1 MFDLHIDE
9 WGTGTPVVLVHGALA
24 TGTEEWQAQKPLAE
38 EGYRLRVPD
47 RRGYG
52 NSPAIEGED
61 FLRDADD
68 IAEIID
74 DGAHVVAHSYGG
86 LGAMFAAAQRPEA
99 IHSLALLE
107 PPAFTMTS
115 HNAASGLVNA
125 VRDVWDEDIPDPEWL
140 LRFLEAVG
148 TDPATLASEIL
159 EEAAP
164 MVPLVRQGRPA
175 WDREP
180 PIAQLQEAPFPKL
193 VISGGHSTGFD
204 AICDQLAEEIN
215 ACHAQVIG
223 AGHEI
228 QFTGPPVNQLLLD
241 LWRSTKY
248 SSTKLHHL

>member
-1 MFDLHIDE
+1 MSDLFVDT
-9 WGTGTPVVLVHGALA
+9 WGTGTPVVLVHGSLA

-38 EGYRLRVPD
+38 EGFQLLVPD

-52 NSPAIEGED
+52 NSPAAEGED

-86 LGAMFAAAQRPEA
+86 LGAMFATAQRPEA
-99 IHSLALLE
+99 TRSLALLE

-115 HNAASGLVNA
+115 DNNAASGLVDA
-125 VRDVWDEDIPDPEWL
+125 VRSMWDEDLPDEVWL
-140 LRFLEAVG
+140 VRFLEAVG
-148 TDPATLASEIL
+148 TDPGTLPPEIL

-164 MVPLVRQGRPA
+164 LVPLVRQSRPA

-180 PIAQLQEAPFPKL
+180 PVAELNTAPYPKL
-193 VISGGHSTGFD
+193 VISGGHSSGYD
-204 AICDQLAEEIN
+204 AICDALAANIN
-215 ACHAQVIG
+215 ASRAEVAG

-228 QFTGPPVNQLLLD
+228 QFTGPPLNQLLLD
-241 LWRSTKY
+241 LWHSTA
-248 SSTKLHHL
+248 